1 MKMMQKSSLVKRL
14 LVFNGIIIAVAVLM
28 AVLQSSFFS
37 WNLPFSVVSLYVFFG
52 ISSVV
57 IVSGIELLYTIMPNN
72 AGYGFLVGM
81 FVKMGLFMMLFYSKM
96 LELKNILFVDK
107 IYILIPLFV
116 FLFLE
121 TLVVTNLLMQKSD
134 KQ

>member
-1 MKMMQKSSLVKRL
+1 MQKSSLVKRL

-28 AVLQSSFFS
+28 ALLQFSFFY

>member
-1 MKMMQKSSLVKRL
+1 MMQKSSLVKRL
-14 LVFNGIIIAVAVLM
+14 LVFNTIIVVVAVFM
-28 AVLQSSFFS
+28 STLQSSFFS
-37 WNLPFSVVSLYVFFG
+37 WNLPFSEVSLYVFFG
-52 ISSVV
+52 ISSIV

-81 FVKMGLFMMLFYSKM
+81 FIKMGLFMMIFYSKM
-96 LELKNILFVDK
+96 LELKTILLIDK
-107 IYILIPLFV
+107 IFILIPLFV

-121 TLVVTNLLMQKSD
+121 TLVVSNLLMQKTD

>member
-1 MKMMQKSSLVKRL
+1 MMMMQKSSLVKRL
-14 LVFNGIIIAVAVLM
+14 LVFNGVIVAVAIVM
-28 AVLQSSFFS
+28 CFIQSILFD
-37 WNLPFSVVSLYVFFG
+37 WNLPFTEVSLYVFFG

-57 IVSGIELLYTIMPNN
+57 IVTGIELLFTVMPNN

-81 FVKMGLFMMLFYSKM
+81 FVKMGLFMMIFYSKM
-96 LELKNILFVDK
+96 LELKTILLIDK
-107 IYILIPLFV
+107 MFILIPLFV

-121 TLVVTNLLMQKSD
+121 TLVVSNLLMQKTD

>member
-1 MKMMQKSSLVKRL
+1 MQKSSLVKRL

-28 AVLQSSFFS
+28 AVLQFSFFS

-57 IVSGIELLYTIMPNN
+57 IVSGIELLFTIMPNN

-81 FVKMGLFMMLFYSKM
+81 FVKMGLFMMIFYSKM
-96 LELKNILFVDK
+96 LLLKNIYFADK
-107 IYILIPLFV
+107 IFILVPLFV

>member
-1 MKMMQKSSLVKRL
+1 MMQKSSLVKRL
-14 LVFNGIIIAVAVLM
+14 LVFNGIIIAVAVIM

>member
-1 MKMMQKSSLVKRL
+1 MMQKSSLVKRL

-28 AVLQSSFFS
+28 ALLQFSFFY

>member
-14 LVFNGIIIAVAVLM
+14 LVFNTIIVVVAVFM
-28 AVLQSSFFS
+28 STLQSSFFS
-37 WNLPFSVVSLYVFFG
+37 WNLPFSEVSLYVFFG
-52 ISSVV
+52 ISSIV

-81 FVKMGLFMMLFYSKM
+81 FIKMGLFMMIFYSKM
-96 LELKNILFVDK
+96 LELKTILLIDK
-107 IYILIPLFV
+107 IFILIPLFV

-121 TLVVTNLLMQKSD
+121 TLVVSNLLMQKTD